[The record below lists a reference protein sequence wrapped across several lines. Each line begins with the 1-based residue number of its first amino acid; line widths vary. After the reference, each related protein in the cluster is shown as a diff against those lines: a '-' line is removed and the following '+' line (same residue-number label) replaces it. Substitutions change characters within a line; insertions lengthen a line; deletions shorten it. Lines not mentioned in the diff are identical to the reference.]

1 MISALHS
8 CPFDDKLFSSLHFR
22 PLLVDL
28 TVEENQRLKVIY
40 GSEAGFHAIDLDTNT
55 VFDLY
60 LCPKV
65 CVPIFLSTYRRSCGI
80 RLFPVSIG

>member
-1 MISALHS
+1 MFFSSSFQH
-8 CPFDDKLFSSLHFR
+8 FSSLRFR

-60 LCPKV
+60 QPPKV
-65 CVPIFLSTYRRSCGI
+65 SRGNSW
-80 RLFPVSIG
+80 